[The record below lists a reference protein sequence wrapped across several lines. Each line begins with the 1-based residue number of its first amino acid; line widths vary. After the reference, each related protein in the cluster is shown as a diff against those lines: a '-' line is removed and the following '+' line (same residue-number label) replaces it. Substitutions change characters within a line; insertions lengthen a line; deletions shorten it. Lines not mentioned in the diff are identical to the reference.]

1 MSKKTKFA
9 FYIFLD
15 NPALVFVKDNGKIDT
30 AAGSQ
35 KSRNHV
41 EEDELDPLDP
51 LALPSKVG
59 LQKCSMCNLTFGN
72 EDLLENHV
80 TFKHPSAK
88 PNDYNVD
95 AEINNE
101 QTIVSQSVI
110 SSENIIQQKSPQ
122 QPNNIPYCL
131 SCELTFGAHLRQSWN
146 EEFRIDFCCHNCQQF
161 FLTQA
166 DLKWHIRS
174 IYFEQKSVV
183 TGHQFQNDD
192 DLVCILCDVTFK
204 TEGLWKSH
212 ILNFNHIE
220 KLTEHLKNQINCVEK
235 CNCDKT
241 CKFCKLRIGNESDFE
256 THLRSAHKQ
265 KLAQSRSEN
274 PQNVQLAKPD
284 QSKTE
289 CFKCN
294 VCNHYF
300 DRKSF
305 TLHMSTNHPIA
316 ALRAMTSKT
325 DFVCRICD
333 QTFKSQNLLISH
345 TISAHENI

>member
-1 MSKKTKFA
+1 M
-9 FYIFLD
+9 
-15 NPALVFVKDNGKIDT
+15 VFVKDNGKIDT

-35 KSRNHV
+35 KSRNHI
-41 EEDELDPLDP
+41 EDELDPLDP

-59 LQKCSMCNLTFGN
+59 LYMCSMCNLTFGN

-80 TFKHPSAK
+80 TFKHPSTSTK
-88 PNDYNVD
+88 SNDDNFTEQVNVIAD
-95 AEINNE
+95 INNE
-101 QTIVSQSVI
+101 QPIVSPSVLT
-110 SSENIIQQKSPQ
+110 SENIIQQKHS

-131 SCELTFGAHLRQSWN
+131 SCELTFGAHLRKSWN

-192 DLVCILCDVTFK
+192 DLVCILCNVSFK
-204 TEGLWKSH
+204 SEGLWKSH
-212 ILNFNHIE
+212 ILNNYHIE
-220 KLTEHLKNQINCVEK
+220 KLKEHLKNQINCVAR
-235 CNCDKT
+235 CTCDKS
-241 CKFCKLRIGNESDFE
+241 CKFCKLQTATEYDFE
-256 THLRSAHKQ
+256 THLRSDLHKQ
-265 KLAQSRSEN
+265 NSAQSRSEN
-274 PQNVQLAKPD
+274 PQNVQTSKPD

-289 CFKCN
+289 CYKCN

-300 DRKSF
+300 DQKSF
-305 TLHMSTNHPIA
+305 QLHMSTNHPIT
-316 ALRAMTSKT
+316 ALRAMTQVSTPKT

-333 QTFKSQNLLISH
+333 KTFKSQNLLISH
-345 TISAHENI
+345 TISAHEII